1 MDLFNLPPTAIVN
14 RVVPKNAFDSYAT
27 ARQKKMFT
35 NLVLR
40 ITWTHKLS
48 SKTINL
54 DGTEIKEI
62 QLFRIEL
69 KEKEDIRPVLEI
81 IDKAIPYP
89 IIFVVVYE
97 GGIYLSTSPKHPH
110 PVKADNCVIDWTFKT
125 DWLLPVEN
133 KYHLNLQK
141 NLDAIYQDFCAQL
154 SGNAQFIQKPIEEL
168 VAHSRLIDG
177 LQKEISRL
185 KASIANSQQFKQ
197 KVELNMRLK
206 EVEAQLGSILKQQQD

>member
-1 MDLFNLPPTAIVN
+1 MDLFNLPPTTAVN

-27 ARQKKMFT
+27 ARQKKLFT

-89 IIFVVVYE
+89 IIFIVEYE
-97 GGIYLSTSPKHPH
+97 GSIYLSTSPKHPH
-110 PVKADNCVIDWTFKT
+110 SVKPDNCVIDWTFKT
-125 DWLLPVEN
+125 DWIMAADN
-133 KYHLNLQK
+133 KYHLNLHK
-141 NLDAIYQDFCAQL
+141 NLDAIYQDFCTQL
-154 SGNAQFIQKPIEEL
+154 SGTPQFTQKSIHDL
-168 VAHSRLIDG
+168 VAHSQLVDS

-185 KASIANSQQFKQ
+185 KASITKARQFKQ
-197 KVELNMRLK
+197 KMELNMRLK
-206 EVEAQLGSILKQQQD
+206 ETEANLSSLLVRHD